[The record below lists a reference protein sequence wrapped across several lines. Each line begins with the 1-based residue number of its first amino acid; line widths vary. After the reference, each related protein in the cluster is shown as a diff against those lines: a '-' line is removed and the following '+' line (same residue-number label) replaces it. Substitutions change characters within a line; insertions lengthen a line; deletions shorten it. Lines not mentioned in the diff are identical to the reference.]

1 MRCVA
6 RYLRD
11 AGEVEGDSLALEI
24 RGVAYELQ
32 FMNDGSVRV
41 DMGRPSFAPKDIPIA
56 ADNQQDCY
64 EVAFDGQVCA
74 FGCVS
79 IGNPHATILVDDVAA
94 APVLSIGSA
103 LQRHRFFPDRV
114 NVGYMQVIDR
124 GRVKLRVYERGVGE
138 TLACGTGAC
147 AAVAI
152 GVLWDRLDHVVDV
165 ELAGGTLADRM
176 GRERKRFIVDD
187 RTRRVS
193 VRRYN
198 RSMNGQSDDEIT
210 AVQPLADGEMVAQ
223 YLRAN
228 PNYFEQFPD
237 VLRDLD
243 ITHGAGG
250 AVSLLERQ
258 VTTLRD
264 DNTRMQAR
272 FEQLVALATSNE
284 DLIKRIHNLALALM
298 ESAGP
303 EAIFATLSEQL
314 VREFN
319 ADRVRTIVIAN
330 PAFVDSNL
338 VPEFVGT
345 QWSDRNLFSEIWRTK
360 APKCGGL
367 TDVQAISVFPN
378 DAQLVKSAAVLP
390 LSGKGWDGLLVISSD
405 DAARF
410 NEDMGTEFLA
420 YLGDIVSLIV
430 DPWVARD

>member
-1 MRCVA
+1 
-6 RYLRD
+6 
-11 AGEVEGDSLALEI
+11 
-24 RGVAYELQ
+24 
-32 FMNDGSVRV
+32 
-41 DMGRPSFAPKDIPIA
+41 
-56 ADNQQDCY
+56 
-64 EVAFDGQVCA
+64 
-74 FGCVS
+74 
-79 IGNPHATILVDDVAA
+79 
-94 APVLSIGSA
+94 
-103 LQRHRFFPDRV
+103 
-114 NVGYMQVIDR
+114 
-124 GRVKLRVYERGVGE
+124 
-138 TLACGTGAC
+138 
-147 AAVAI
+147 
-152 GVLWDRLDHVVDV
+152 
-165 ELAGGTLADRM
+165 
-176 GRERKRFIVDD
+176 
-187 RTRRVS
+187 
-193 VRRYN
+193 
-198 RSMNGQSDDEIT
+198 MNGQSDDEIT